1 MSGIQRFL
9 TKRGEK
15 YRRQAKQEKEVG
27 EQDCAHLGLYDDASA
42 LWRLTRPVI

>member
-15 YRRQAKQEKEVG
+15 HRRLAKQEKEVS
-27 EQDCAHLGLYDDASA
+27 CSKLCKI
-42 LWRLTRPVI
+42 VKVV